1 MRRDQLKSDMR
12 LGKKS
17 PHHKGLGHRCVFGGS
32 ADLRRRVRYVCG
44 ARLWGFGRNQ
54 IRNRNR
60 KNRKNYHCAVIHVGK
75 VTTIPIVSSKF
86 VNYDSLFAIG
96 KINFDWMFTVVE
108 WFGHRPGISHGTRSI
123 CSLAMGI
130 EAIGGS

>member
-1 MRRDQLKSDMR
+1 MK
-12 LGKKS
+12 
-17 PHHKGLGHRCVFGGS
+17 
-32 ADLRRRVRYVCG
+32 VRF
-44 ARLWGFGRNQ
+44 RNFSRNQ
-54 IRNRNR
+54 IRNGNR

-86 VNYDSLFAIG
+86 VNYDSLFAIV
-96 KINFDWMFTVVE
+96 KIDFYWMFPVVE

-123 CSLAMGI
+123 SSLAMGI

>member
-1 MRRDQLKSDMR
+1 MR
-12 LGKKS
+12 LGKKT
-17 PHHKGLGHRCVFGGS
+17 PHYKVLGYRRVFGGGT
-32 ADLRRRVRYVCG
+32 DLRPRFRYT
-44 ARLWGFGRNQ
+44 RSSRFWEFGRNQ

-108 WFGHRPGISHGTRSI
+108 
-123 CSLAMGI
+123 
-130 EAIGGS
+130 